1 MPIIMDPTY
10 GSEYG
15 SDVWIP
21 MDPASNV
28 VNPRTEGTPMK
39 HLISCSS
46 ICVAATLT
54 LGFGGLA
61 GCEDSET
68 SDVSGHI
75 RQHDDNTPK
84 IDPNAMPGG
93 EGDGLQS
100 QDGG

>member
-1 MPIIMDPTY
+1 MDLNMDPT
-10 GSEYG
+10 
-15 SDVWIP
+15 
-21 MDPASNV
+21 SNV

-39 HLISCSS
+39 NLISCSS

>member
-1 MPIIMDPTY
+1 
-10 GSEYG
+10 
-15 SDVWIP
+15 
-21 MDPASNV
+21 
-28 VNPRTEGTPMK
+28 MK

-46 ICVAATLT
+46 ICLAATLT

-75 RQHDDNTPK
+75 RQHDDNAPK